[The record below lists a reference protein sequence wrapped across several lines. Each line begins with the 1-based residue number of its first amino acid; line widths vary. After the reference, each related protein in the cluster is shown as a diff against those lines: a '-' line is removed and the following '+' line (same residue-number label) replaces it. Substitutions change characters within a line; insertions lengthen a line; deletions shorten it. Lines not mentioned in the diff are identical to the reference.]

1 MARIDEIDSDVFR
14 LSIFSTESGF
24 QYNAF
29 LVRDEE
35 PLLYHTGPKSLFS
48 QFSQAAASVIDLKQ
62 LRWIS
67 YSHFE
72 SDECGALNEWL
83 TIAPQAEALV
93 GIVGA
98 SVNGEFAI
106 RPIRAL
112 QDNEVFST
120 GKKIFRYLRTPHLP
134 HGWDAGM
141 LFEET
146 DRTLFT
152 SDLFHQNG
160 DVEPVAKTSLMAR
173 FKEVLQNSQSPFSNY
188 IPYTLHTVE
197 LLRRLADLKPKTL
210 AVMHGSSYKGDGKSV
225 LEELIEVFQ
234 EMQLCLN
241 QKD

>member
-1 MARIDEIDSDVFR
+1 MARIDEIESDVFR

-35 PLLYHTGPKSLFS
+35 PLLYHTGPKLLFS
-48 QFSQAAASVIDLKQ
+48 QFSQAAASLIDLKQ

-83 TIAPQAEALV
+83 TIAPQAEAV
-93 GIVGA
+93 TGIVGVA
-98 SVNGEFAI
+98 VNGEFAI

-120 GKKIFRYLRTPHLP
+120 GKKSFRYLRTPHLP

-160 DVEPVAKTSLMAR
+160 DVEPITETSLMAR

-188 IPYTLHTVE
+188 IPYTLHTE
-197 LLRRLADLKPKTL
+197 EQLRRLADLKPKTL

-225 LEELIEVFQ
+225 LEELIKVFQ
-234 EMQLCLN
+234 EM
-241 QKD
+241 

>member
-1 MARIDEIDSDVFR
+1 MARIDEIESDVFR

-35 PLLYHTGPKSLFS
+35 PLLYHTGPKLLFS
-48 QFSQAAASVIDLKQ
+48 QFSQAAASLIDLKQ

-83 TIAPQAEALV
+83 TIAPQAEAV
-93 GIVGA
+93 TGIVGVA
-98 SVNGEFAI
+98 VNGEFAI
-106 RPIRAL
+106 RPIRGL

-120 GKKIFRYLRTPHLP
+120 GKKSFRYLRTPHLP

-160 DVEPVAKTSLMAR
+160 DVEPITETSLMAR

-188 IPYTLHTVE
+188 IPYTLHTE
-197 LLRRLADLKPKTL
+197 EQLRRLADLKPKTL

-225 LEELIEVFQ
+225 LEELIKVFQ
-234 EMQLCLN
+234 EM
-241 QKD
+241 

>member
-1 MARIDEIDSDVFR
+1 MARIDEIESDVFR

-48 QFSQAAASVIDLKQ
+48 QLSQTVASLIDLKQ

-83 TIAPQAEALV
+83 TIAPQAEAV
-93 GIVGA
+93 TGIVGA
-98 SVNGEFAI
+98 AVNGEFSI
-106 RPIRAL
+106 RPIRSL

-120 GKKIFRYLRTPHLP
+120 GKKSFRYLRTPHLP
-134 HGWDAGM
+134 HGWDAGL

-146 DRTLFT
+146 TRTLFT

-160 DVEPVAKTSLMAR
+160 DVEPVTEASVIDR
-173 FKEVLQNSQSPFSNY
+173 FKEVLQNSQGPFSNY
-188 IPYTLHTVE
+188 IPYTLHTE
-197 LLRRLADLKPKTL
+197 QMLRKLADLEPKTL
-210 AVMHGSSYKGDGKSV
+210 AVMHGSSYKGDGKSAI
-225 LEELIEVFQ
+225 EELIKVMK
-234 EMQLCLN
+234 EM
-241 QKD
+241 

>member
-1 MARIDEIDSDVFR
+1 MARIDEIESDVFR

-35 PLLYHTGPKSLFS
+35 PLLYHTGPKLLFS
-48 QFSQAAASVIDLKQ
+48 QFSQAAASLIDLKQ

-83 TIAPQAEALV
+83 TIAPQAEAV
-93 GIVGA
+93 TGIVGVA
-98 SVNGEFAI
+98 VNGEFAI

-120 GKKIFRYLRTPHLP
+120 GKKSFRYLRTPHLP

-160 DVEPVAKTSLMAR
+160 DVEPITETSLMAR

-188 IPYTLHTVE
+188 IPYTSHTE
-197 LLRRLADLKPKTL
+197 QQLRRLEGLKPKTL

-225 LEELIEVFQ
+225 IEELIKVFQ
-234 EMQLCLN
+234 EM
-241 QKD
+241 